1 MDNEIKG
8 VISGIG
14 NRATRENEIQ
24 SDFVADVRYSI
35 AGLPYG
41 IFEPYTYTSKTA
53 ESFSCTKKAPSILHV
68 NAGYA
73 MAYGYAG
80 EHEGQDIDFVIKPP
94 VAQYHIVYLKWDKS
108 VLPNAF
114 FIGVKNNYA
123 SKEITEFSL
132 RRDVLSAIK
141 TGVFQLPI
149 AIVKVDKSGIS
160 EIIDLRETDSLYPI
174 YQTPLLRNYPY
185 KMEEADEAGGTEENG
200 VLSAGITAETQP
212 EGTNN
217 KTVATTKFGYQE
229 ILPEIEK

>member
-94 VAQYHIVYLKWDKS
+94 VAQYHIVYG
-108 VLPNAF
+108 NAD
-114 FIGVKNNYA
+114 GVVWK
-123 SKEITEFSL
+123 
-132 RRDVLSAIK
+132 
-141 TGVFQLPI
+141 
-149 AIVKVDKSGIS
+149 
-160 EIIDLRETDSLYPI
+160 
-174 YQTPLLRNYPY
+174 
-185 KMEEADEAGGTEENG
+185 
-200 VLSAGITAETQP
+200 
-212 EGTNN
+212 
-217 KTVATTKFGYQE
+217 
-229 ILPEIEK
+229 

>member
-1 MDNEIKG
+1 MARKRM
-8 VISGIG
+8 ISPCIW
-14 NRATRENEIQ
+14 ESFSFSEL
-24 SDFVADVRYSI
+24 SDFSKLVFISLISHADDEGRGVAKAATIASMTFPNDENKRVADV
-35 AGLPYG
+35 
-41 IFEPYTYTSKTA
+41 
-53 ESFSCTKKAPSILHV
+53 KKALSEIALKTSTQL
-68 NAGYA
+68 Y
-73 MAYGYAG
+73 
-80 EHEGQDIDFVIKPP
+80 
-94 VAQYHIVYLKWDKS
+94 KWDKS

-160 EIIDLRETDSLYPI
+160 EIIDLRETDSLYPV

-217 KTVATTKFGYQE
+217 ETVATTKFGYQE